1 MRELALVGRVRGVRG
16 RGLASLLSRVQRA
29 ARAAIE
35 GMLCGL
41 ADGLDAVRRLGVT
54 ASRVL
59 LVGGAAANPAVS
71 HIAAQVF
78 DAPVELPEAGE
89 YVAFGAAVQA
99 AWALSGQRPNWQVAT
114 LARPTATPEPRIRE
128 QYAAHAAV

>member
-1 MRELALVGRVRGVRG
+1 MRPCRRPRRRAPPRGYRIAG
-16 RGLASLLSRVQRA
+16 A
-29 ARAAIE
+29 A
-35 GMLCGL
+35 G
-41 ADGLDAVRRLGVT
+41 
-54 ASRVL
+54 
-59 LVGGAAANPAVS
+59 GGAAANPAVS